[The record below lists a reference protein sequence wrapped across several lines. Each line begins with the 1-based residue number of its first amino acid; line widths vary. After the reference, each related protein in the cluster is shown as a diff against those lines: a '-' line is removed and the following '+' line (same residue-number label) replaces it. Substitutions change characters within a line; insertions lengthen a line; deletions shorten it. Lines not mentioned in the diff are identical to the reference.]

1 MPVANLPARDPTGWA
16 RATRHPFLTAVRD
29 GTLPEATF
37 NAWLVQDYRFVTDL
51 LRFQARLLAR
61 APRTTQPVL
70 ANGAVALVDELAWFE
85 RHADERRLDLSA
97 PPLPATVVY
106 AELLERLDGT
116 DVAVALA
123 MLWAIEWVYLD
134 AWSHAA
140 PGAAAYRDFVNHW
153 TTPQFGRYVTAL
165 ATAADEA
172 LEHPGGGSDVYRW
185 FGEVVHAESKFWD
198 MACTGDRR

>member
-1 MPVANLPARDPTGWA
+1 MPVADFPARDPAGWA

-29 GTLPEATF
+29 GTLPEAAF
-37 NAWLVQDYRFVTDL
+37 NAWLVQDYRFVTGL

-123 MLWAIEWVYLD
+123 MLWAMERAYLD

-140 PGAAAYRDFVNHW
+140 PGAPAYRDFVDHW
-153 TTPQFGRYVTAL
+153 TTPQFGRYVANL
-165 ATAADEA
+165 ATAADGA
-172 LEHPGGGSDVYRW
+172 MQRAGGRSDVGRW
-185 FGEVVHAESKFWD
+185 FAEIIHAESNFWG
-198 MACTGDRR
+198 MACTGDWR